1 MIKNLSGER
10 LKKFAIPFS
19 LASILTV
26 VVFLPA
32 SLAHFGRLDD
42 FSFYMYTREDISG
55 VIQWGWSYGRPVTSF
70 IIGNSFGSVNNISDF
85 SILRFLSLVTLVGI
99 IFIMHLA
106 YLKEKRFGILVKVM
120 ATVYFISLPGIWVFM
135 TWAQGLPHLI
145 ALLFVAISV
154 SCYTDS
160 KLMWMYYAFSAL
172 SMFTYQPFSLLIPV
186 ILLSRLIKVDSPIWK
201 KDYLR
206 IAGWNMSLLFFNFLS
221 VRFQAS
227 PNPRSALSDDL
238 QGKIEWIFSEWVPRV
253 VFPWT
258 LKVNV
263 PIASLSILAFTY
275 FSLKYVSKQG
285 IQKYGALFST
295 ALFPAIP
302 FFLSNENWASSRA
315 VLSSNIAFAILIMSM
330 ASSMEFNRHREA
342 GFKIL
347 LSLLVSCLLTLSIF
361 QGYGGLVLPQ
371 TREWLLVTKQINTR
385 WGEVSEIKTNLA
397 PFEQSSSPIISYDEF
412 GILNSSVESAL
423 LGMLLMAKFGTNLS
437 EEKVL
442 IDSERTCQTSKS
454 YVDKQTKTL
463 HLFPITG
470 TKGCA

>member
-206 IAGWNMSLLFFNFLS
+206 IAGWNMSLLFFNFL
-221 VRFQAS
+221 
-227 PNPRSALSDDL
+227 
-238 QGKIEWIFSEWVPRV
+238 
-253 VFPWT
+253 
-258 LKVNV
+258 
-263 PIASLSILAFTY
+263 
-275 FSLKYVSKQG
+275 
-285 IQKYGALFST
+285 
-295 ALFPAIP
+295 
-302 FFLSNENWASSRA
+302 
-315 VLSSNIAFAILIMSM
+315 
-330 ASSMEFNRHREA
+330 
-342 GFKIL
+342 
-347 LSLLVSCLLTLSIF
+347 
-361 QGYGGLVLPQ
+361 
-371 TREWLLVTKQINTR
+371 
-385 WGEVSEIKTNLA
+385 
-397 PFEQSSSPIISYDEF
+397 
-412 GILNSSVESAL
+412 
-423 LGMLLMAKFGTNLS
+423 
-437 EEKVL
+437 
-442 IDSERTCQTSKS
+442 
-454 YVDKQTKTL
+454 
-463 HLFPITG
+463 
-470 TKGCA
+470 